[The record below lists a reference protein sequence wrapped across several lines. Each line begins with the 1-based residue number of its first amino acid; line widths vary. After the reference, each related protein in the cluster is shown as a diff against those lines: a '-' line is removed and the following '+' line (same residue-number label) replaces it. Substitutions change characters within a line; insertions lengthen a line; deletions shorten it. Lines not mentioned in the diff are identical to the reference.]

1 MTKQLIFKSIVL
13 GFLLAIQVYPACCQ
27 QREADK
33 HDTSHKKKYRSK
45 KKEATTESE
54 KGKTILYFNDKG
66 EWINGFPERIK
77 QDSTILKWDLPKD
90 QDTRVL
96 KKIEAAIKSVDTL
109 TDDGKVTAFLNK
121 HSLLYRLFDNTDTLP
136 ATYTKSDLARIKKT
150 FIDYKD
156 GLHKYF
162 KKLDMLKN
170 FSKAKKETDSVIY
183 YFPDFDADYTESFS
197 VIAKN
202 QYGKPINTSRLNK
215 RELIWKS
222 DTSITFTIYREL
234 RDNQVIAEHYK
245 KSYEKYKPADWIF
258 EKQKEIN
265 LENKELLKEF
275 EELMTQWER
284 ERKMGE
290 PEKAA
295 ATMETLISKN
305 TQLQRYIT
313 KTRKILELLVQ
324 ENREWIKCWLWFTD
338 WEPVLNP
345 LDLRGFSED
354 AKMGSLKKSIDSS
367 KENIN
372 YLTKFIE
379 NKNIEKFKN
388 FDELKKATEQL
399 AGMSAAVKKLEADYA
414 KLEKEKIKSANGLDA
429 LKTEKQ
435 LVQTG
440 ELFGSNNQKW
450 QPMHFHNFSKGLELV
465 NKTKGNRY
473 VWDGDEEKLIAVNVP
488 AGVNVSLVEKID
500 PYVPKTFF
508 SNLIDPLLDEFWK
521 SADGSLASLQE
532 QGKQFSNLL
541 NSKSITQSPQ
551 YLTLISEMES
561 TKSKNQSLRNDIEV
575 LYAKKDIA
583 DSRFYEIFDNNPSLQ
598 KDNKSTKRKLKIE
611 IDNLNHLLRIKT
623 DSLINVRNDSIAQ
636 ENKLRGYIRQYLA
649 ENNNGETKQEIYVK
663 AITTTFDSVNILKK
677 WFSLQTNAFPAYD
690 LSTPDD
696 TVYRSLPLQPK
707 EAIAA
712 GNNGD
717 SYTIFKRTGT
727 NKEEKAST
735 WNFKKYELKR
745 LDAIAG
751 LAFVNSERSS
761 LIYDGATQTFS
772 SKSIGSSDLML
783 GIKFFP
789 VAGMWQE
796 DKRLFGRGICFEN
809 IKRGTSFINRIAIT
823 GAVGVQKSPLRNFF
837 TGFSYD
843 IITGLSVNY
852 GWNFYTKKDYDIK
865 NGVVEN
871 EYESFVKTPYWGI
884 TMAPATLLKLLKII
898 NLKP

>member
-1 MTKQLIFKSIVL
+1 MKHLLFKYTLL
-13 GFLLAIQVYPACCQ
+13 GIMMFIQVSPAYCQ
-27 QREADK
+27 QKEANNY
-33 HDTSHKKKYRSK
+33 DTSDKKKK
-45 KKEATTESE
+45 AANAKSE
-54 KGKTILYFNDKG
+54 EGKTILYFNENG
-66 EWINGFPERIK
+66 EWINGFPDKIK
-77 QDSTILKWDLPKD
+77 KSQTILKWDLPNSLD
-90 QDTRVL
+90 SRVY
-96 KKIEAAIKSVDTL
+96 KKIETAKKSVDSL
-109 TDDGKVTAFLNK
+109 TDDEKVKAFFK
-121 HSLLYRLFDNTDTLP
+121 IHPLLYCLFNNSAASEP
-136 ATYTKSDLARIKKT
+136 IITKNDSTEIRRN
-150 FIDYKD
+150 FIVYKD
-156 GLHKYF
+156 LLTAYF
-162 KKLDMLKN
+162 TKLEKCKK
-170 FSKAKKETDSVIY
+170 FSTTKKEVAPASY

-197 VIAKN
+197 IIAKN
-202 QYGKPINTSRLNK
+202 QYGKPIDTNRLNN
-215 RELIWKS
+215 RELKWKS

-234 RDNQVIAEHYK
+234 RDNQVIADHYK

-265 LENKELLKEF
+265 LENKDLLKEF
-275 EELMTQWER
+275 EELMTIWER
-284 ERKMGE
+284 EQKMGE
-290 PEKAA
+290 TQKAS
-295 ATMETLISKN
+295 ETLEKLIVKN
-305 TQLQRYIT
+305 KLLQNYIT
-313 KTRKILELLVQ
+313 KTRKTLELVLQ

-338 WEPVLNP
+338 WEPILNP
-345 LDLRGFSED
+345 LNLSGFSED
-354 AKMGSLKKSIDSS
+354 AKMGGLKKSIDSS

-399 AGMSAAVKKLEADYA
+399 AGMTAAMKEKESEYA
-414 KLEKEKIKSANGLDA
+414 NLEKEKTKLSKGLDA

-450 QPMHFHNFSKGLELV
+450 QPMRFHNYSKGLELS
-465 NKTKGNRY
+465 NKTKRTQY
-473 VWDGDEEKLIAVNVP
+473 VWDGDDEKLFAVNVP
-488 AGVNVSLVEKID
+488 AGVKVSLVEKIE

-508 SNLIDPLLDEFWK
+508 SSLIDPLLDEFWK

-532 QGKQFSNLL
+532 QGKLFSNLQ
-541 NSKSITQSPQ
+541 NSKSIIQSPT
-551 YLTLISEMES
+551 YLTMVSEMES
-561 TKSKNQSLRNDIEV
+561 TKSKNQILRNDIED
-575 LYAKKDIA
+575 LNAKKDIA
-583 DSRFYEIFDNNPSLQ
+583 ESKLVEIFDSYPSLQ
-598 KDNKSTKRKLKIE
+598 KDNKSNKKKLKIE
-611 IDNLNHLLRIKT
+611 IDNLYHLLKIKT
-623 DSLINVRNDSIAQ
+623 DSLTKVRNDSLVQ
-636 ENKLRGYIRQYLA
+636 ENKLRGYIRQYWT
-649 ENNNGETKQEIYVK
+649 NNNNEKPVEDLYVK
-663 AITTTFDSVNILKK
+663 VITTTFDSVKILKK
-677 WFSLQTNAFPAYD
+677 WLSIQKNAFPAYD
-690 LSTPDD
+690 LSTPED
-696 TVYRSLPLQPK
+696 TVYRSLTLQPK
-707 EAIAA
+707 EAIAT

-727 NKEEKAST
+727 DKEEKAST

-761 LIYDGATQTFS
+761 LIYDGSTQTFS

-823 GAVGVQKSPLRNFF
+823 GGVGVQKSPLRNFF